1 MTREFLRE
9 LTMDGKALSK
19 ELIDAIMAEYGKGI
33 EAVKS
38 RFSDYEDLK
47 AREAQSR
54 QQWQE
59 KYAQQEQAHR
69 LQLQELTCR
78 HALETAVRNH
88 GGRNQKAIE
97 ALLDMPRLMED
108 PSAAEEAVAALKK
121 DHGYLFREEERA
133 PALSWGAGS
142 SGDFLAPE
150 TLAGALRERFERN
163 G

>member
-47 AREAQSR
+47 AREAQSQ

-59 KYAQQEQAHR
+59 KYAQQEQAHGCS
-69 LQLQELTCR
+69 CR
-78 HALETAVRNH
+78 
-88 GGRNQKAIE
+88 
-97 ALLDMPRLMED
+97 
-108 PSAAEEAVAALKK
+108 S
-121 DHGYLFREEERA
+121 
-133 PALSWGAGS
+133 
-142 SGDFLAPE
+142 
-150 TLAGALRERFERN
+150 
-163 G
+163 